1 MEEDMKKYNLLVSK
15 WVVLLTIILVLSFA
29 MGACQPAATDQPAP
43 AQETTQPQA
52 PAETQALEPAQT
64 EEAQPAA
71 TEEAASPTEPP
82 TPKKDVLVIGTDI
95 SDTRFLDPHRQFDYS
110 PPLTVRAA
118 YETLVTFDAGNYV
131 DLKPLLAESW
141 ELVEDGAA
149 WQFKLRSDVKFSSGN
164 PFTAD
169 DVKYS
174 FDRVLNLKDTP
185 SDLAS
190 VIAKTEVVDPLT
202 VKVYPANKNE
212 PLVNTLTSPTFIIM
226 DSKLVTENGGVSEPG
241 ADASDKATEF
251 LDQNSA
257 GTGPYVMTRWE
268 RNTEIDLEANP
279 NYWRGVPP
287 FNRVIIRHIGD
298 SAVQLL
304 SIERGDIDVALNLTP
319 EQLATLESN
328 QNVSLLENISMDF
341 MYMTMTTDPAL
352 NEGLSHKEARQAIAY
367 AIDYNGIIDGLLG
380 GFAVRPANFIPVG
393 LNGSTEEM
401 TKDFGY
407 KEDLEKSKQL
417 LTEAGLPDGFSF
429 DMNFANAAI
438 AGTNYQLIA
447 QKIQSDLARVGIT
460 ANLAPM
466 DLTTMVTAFRAAET
480 TSVITFWNPDAADP
494 YLWAFP
500 AVGRVAKRVRWTPP
514 QELTDMV
521 IAAGT
526 ETDPVKQA
534 QIYEEYTRALV
545 DQCVYIVLFQ
555 PIYRVAALNTITGWE
570 PNAAG
575 WYVDIFNVK
584 PAQ

>member
-1 MEEDMKKYNLLVSK
+1 MEEEMKYYHLFRSK
-15 WVVLLTIILVLSFA
+15 WVVLLTIILVISFT
-29 MGACQPAATDQPAP
+29 MSACQPAPLTTSAP
-43 AQETTQPQA
+43 VQDATQPPA
-52 PAETQALEPAQT
+52 PAETQAPAPAQT
-64 EEAQPAA
+64 EAVQPAVTENAASA
-71 TEEAASPTEPP
+71 TEPAAPA
-82 TPKKDVLVIGTDI
+82 KDLLVIGTDV

-164 PFTAD
+164 PLTAE
-169 DVKYS
+169 DVKFS

-190 VIAKTEVVDPLT
+190 VVAKTEVVDPLT
-202 VKVYPANKNE
+202 VKIYPANKNE
-212 PLVNTLTSPTFIIM
+212 PLVNTLASPTFVIV
-226 DSKLVTENGGVSEPG
+226 DSKLVAEKGGVSEPG

-257 GTGPYVMTRWE
+257 GSGPYILTRWE
-268 RNTEIDLEANP
+268 RNAEIDLEANP
-279 NYWRGVPP
+279 NYWRGTPP
-287 FNRVIIRHIGD
+287 FKRVVIRHIGD

-304 SIERGDIDVALNLTP
+304 SLERGDIDVALNLTP
-319 EQLATLESN
+319 EQLNTLETN
-328 QNVSLLENISMDF
+328 PNVNLLENVSLDF
-341 MYMTMTTDPAL
+341 MYMTMTVNPTFSEA
-352 NEGLSHKEARQAIAY
+352 LSHKEARQAVAY
-367 AIDYNGIIDGLLG
+367 AIDYDGIINSLLG
-380 GFAVRPANFIPVG
+380 GFAVRPANFIPAG
-393 LNGSTEEM
+393 LNGSTVEM
-401 TKDFGY
+401 TKEFGY
-407 KEDLEKSKQL
+407 HEDLEKSKQL
-417 LTEAGLPDGFSF
+417 LAAAGFPDGFSF
-429 DMNFANAAI
+429 DINFANAAI

-460 ANLAPM
+460 ANLVPM

-480 TSVITFWNPDAADP
+480 TSVITFWNPDAPDP

-500 AVGRVAKRVRWTPP
+500 AVGRVAKRVHWTPP
-514 QELTDMV
+514 QQLIDMV
-521 IAAGT
+521 TAAGT
-526 ETDPVKQA
+526 EIDPAKQA
-534 QIYEEYTRALV
+534 KIYEEYTKSLV

-555 PIYRVAALNTITGWE
+555 PVYRVAALKTITGWE

-575 WYVDIFNVK
+575 WYVDLFNVK